1 MQLPNLSSLR
11 TTGMDS
17 HDPSSKMLHGNAQ
30 QGWDV
35 LELEAEEAAMGSQ
48 GRARAGRAQERES
61 KKFRREQNTPEAL
74 AKRAREE
81 SAIKEA
87 QRARIADEQAKRD
100 RAIQAHKD
108 SPSLRENKDQLDAL
122 LDDDDDDDDD
132 GGRAAPAAPAAAA
145 PAAAAPAVAE
155 EEEEE
160 PVGAR
165 WADPNARY
173 FLRL

>member
-1 MQLPNLSSLR
+1 MQLPNLSALC
-11 TTGMDS
+11 TIGMNS
-17 HDPSSKMLHGNAQ
+17 QDPSEMMHGNEQ
-30 QGWDV
+30 QVWEILG
-35 LELEAEEAAMGSQ
+35 LEEEEAAMGSQ

-61 KKFRREQNTPEAL
+61 KKFRREQNTPEAR

-100 RAIQAHKD
+100 KAIQAHKD
-108 SPSLRENKDQLDAL
+108 SPLMRKNKDQLDAL
-122 LDDDDDDDDD
+122 LDDDDDDD
-132 GGRAAPAAPAAAA
+132 GPAAAAPAAAA
-145 PAAAAPAVAE
+145 PAAAAPAAAAPVA

-165 WADPNARY
+165 WADPNPRY
-173 FLRL
+173 VLRL